1 MNKSLASIASTA
13 LLSAA
18 LSAPV
23 QAGFNGDTVY
33 LDYNLAGFT
42 SGSASATFAVV
53 GSGVEFTGT
62 GTDVFGQIWSFSIDV
77 FNNGVTIGWTESTRA
92 LEPNGG
98 NISSLP
104 DSYNFEL
111 NFASSTVPPMAL
123 TAFSSSG
130 MFSPG
135 TSSLSNLSYPDS
147 QTVHIGFGRL
157 DSTDSYTVTA
167 VPEPESWALLLAGL
181 GLLGFARRRAAASC
195 ADRLSF

>member
-1 MNKSLASIASTA
+1 MNKSLSSIVSAA
-13 LLSAA
+13 LLSSA
-18 LSAPV
+18 LITPV
-23 QAGFNGDTVY
+23 EAGFNGDTVY

-42 SGSASATFAVV
+42 SGSASSTFAVV

-77 FNNGVTIGWTESTRA
+77 FNNGVTMGWTESTRA
-92 LEPNGG
+92 GELNGG

-111 NFASSTVPPMAL
+111 SFASSAVPPMAL
-123 TAFSSSG
+123 TAFGSSG

-147 QTVHIGFGRL
+147 QTVHIGFSRL
-157 DSTDSYTVTA
+157 DSTDSYTVSA
-167 VPEPESWALLLAGL
+167 VPEPESWALLLSGL
-181 GLLGFARRRAAASC
+181 GLLGWARRRASASC
-195 ADRLSF
+195 AD